1 MLMDMLEALRRPQIS
16 QKLWMKDC
24 ELILGTRDNLD
35 RAIDEC
41 INAPS
46 GTYGLDTETTGLDLR
61 VFNGRTRESI
71 VGVCLAPTKNKGYY
85 FPIAHQE
92 GQEHNVPWRLI
103 GPALERLFDLSVEA
117 QPVFHNAGFDQ
128 EVLEFNGYHKGLGE
142 ARWDSGKWHDTYIL
156 KYLLDP
162 RTKGGRGLKHLSKEL
177 LEREMIELD
186 DLMPDSPNKNYS
198 KIDPSWEPC
207 KWYGA
212 ADAMCTLAL
221 YEVLNKQ
228 YTNSGYHTNTIYAL
242 EKSTLVSVR
251 WVHRNRVYVDQKT
264 ALRFC
269 QDGQKEW
276 FDSLLDVYKGA
287 SDLVGRDILP
297 NYIRILKGDI
307 KGLNR
312 FDHTEVGNGYNYK
325 IRVDEARK
333 EADRMYPDIK
343 GTITKSVRVLSTAS
357 FQTDEEGELE
367 IDGDIQGGAGM
378 EDVDFPIVYDLLSP
392 QQLGLLFRELQ
403 VPNLIATEKSG
414 QVATSGDVLDEV
426 IKKASE
432 SFPFMDKVKRYRML
446 GKSLGQYLIPFVEDI
461 AEDGTLMP
469 KFDQFAADT
478 GRFSCKT
485 TSDPKKTKD
494 GGCRVPF
501 QGIPATYDPTKP
513 ECISNLRK
521 CIAVRHPDWYLAAID
536 YSGVELRLVTNLSG
550 EPKWIKAFFE
560 CSECGNQFPR
570 EMDDQGFRAAPPPVC
585 ICGSDKIGDLH
596 TITAVAFYGEASKSR
611 PDWKALRGNGKA
623 CNFALSYGGTGKAV
637 QRSIGCN
644 EEEGNEKYKVFT
656 KTYDVLTAWWDHQH
670 QFGRK
675 NGYVKTAMGRVQ
687 PLPSIKDKNFRH
699 RSKDERKAVNG
710 PVQGT
715 SADVTKLA
723 MSLIYKTVKK
733 NGWLDRFK
741 MILTVHDEIVFEIHK
756 DLLTEAIPVVCE
768 IMTRNKII
776 QRMNW
781 DVPLLVD
788 VELGKDWTVPDNLR
802 DIQQGEG
809 DPELIRIFGGKKPEP
824 KPKAPPK
831 PAEPPKPTYELTEL
845 SEKSAQDVAY
855 WIKSQAGLSFVVKYQ
870 GRDISA
876 LFRPS

>member
-1 MLMDMLEALRRPQIS
+1 MLMDMLEALRRPNIT

-24 ELILGTRDNLD
+24 ELILGTRENLD
-35 RAIDEC
+35 QAIDEC
-41 INAPS
+41 INAPDKV
-46 GTYGLDTETTGLDLR
+46 YGLDTETTGLDLR
-61 VFNGRTRESI
+61 VFNGRTRESV
-71 VGVCLAPTKNKGYY
+71 VGVCLAPTRDKGYY

-92 GQEHNVPWRLI
+92 GSEYNVPWRLM

-117 QPVFHNAGFDQ
+117 QPIFHNAGFDQ

-177 LEREMIELD
+177 LQREMIELD
-186 DLMPDSPNKNYS
+186 DLMPDSPNKNFS
-198 KIDPSWEPC
+198 KLDPSWEPC

-212 ADAMCTLAL
+212 SDAMCTLGL
-221 YEVLNKQ
+221 FEVLNKQ

-269 QDGQKEW
+269 QDGQREW
-276 FDSLLDVYKGA
+276 FDSLLEVYAGA
-287 SDLVGRDILP
+287 SEIVGRDIMP

-312 FDHTEVGNGYNYK
+312 FDHMEVGNGYNYK

-333 EADRMYPDIK
+333 EADRMYPDMK
-343 GTITKSVRVLSTAS
+343 GYITKSVKTLSSAYIKTN
-357 FQTDEEGELE
+357 D
-367 IDGDIQGGAGM
+367 DGDIEIVGQEEGRGM
-378 EDVDFPIVYDLLSP
+378 EDVEFPPVYDLLSP
-392 QQLGLLFRELQ
+392 QQLGLLFRELG

-414 QVATSGDVLDEV
+414 QVATSADILDEV
-426 IKKASE
+426 IGKASE
-432 SFPFMDKVKRYRML
+432 SFPFMEKVKRFRML
-446 GKSLGQYLIPFVEDI
+446 GKSLGQYLIPFVEDV

-521 CIAVRHPDWYLAAID
+521 CIGVRHPDWYLVAID

-560 CSECGNQFPR
+560 CSECGTQYPR
-570 EMDDQGFRAAPPPVC
+570 EMDEQGFRKAPPPTCV
-585 ICGSDKIGDLH
+585 CGSDKIGDLH
-596 TITAVAFYGEASKSR
+596 TVTAVAFYGESAKSR
-611 PDWKALRGNGKA
+611 PDWKSLRGNGKG

-637 QRSIGCN
+637 QRTIGCTA
-644 EEEGNEKYKVFT
+644 EEGEEKYKLFT
-656 KTYDVLTAWWDHQH
+656 KAYDVLTAWWDHQH
-670 QFGRK
+670 QFGKK

-687 PLPSIKDKNFRH
+687 PLPSIKDKDFRN

-715 SADVTKLA
+715 SADITKLA
-723 MSLIYKTVKK
+723 MSLIYKTAKK
-733 NGWLDRFK
+733 NGWFDRLK

-756 DLLTEAIPVVCE
+756 DLLPEAVPVLCE
-768 IMTRNKII
+768 LMTRNKII

-781 DVPLLVD
+781 DVPLTVD
-788 VELGKDWTVPDNLR
+788 VEMGKDWTVEDNLR
-802 DIQQGEG
+802 DVLNGEG
-809 DPELIRIFGGKKPEP
+809 SEDLIRIFGGKKPDS
-824 KPKAPPK
+824 KPAPPPK
-831 PAEPPKPTYELTEL
+831 PAEPPKPTYEVKDL
-845 SEKSAQDVAY
+845 SETTAKEVAD
-855 WIKSQAGLSFVVKYQ
+855 WIKKQADKSFVVKYS
-870 GRDISA
+870 GRDITA
-876 LFRPS
+876 LFTE